1 MANLDK
7 NMSTMGRIACVELSN
22 ILDAIAIL
30 NKNVKVNLP
39 LNNGTNDEPIIMPSK
54 FLTNWILD
62 FNPQTNPIN
71 YHTAG
76 HAFSQLNKEI
86 ETIGVETKNIMMHN
100 SGGEGGFRGRP
111 NSFQGRGSKGGKGG
125 FKGRKTDSSN
135 NEDVRKMGGERAG
148 SKTFNKKG
156 RQGNYQGKR
165 KRVDI

>member
-1 MANLDK
+1 
-7 NMSTMGRIACVELSN
+7 MSMMGRIACVELSN
-22 ILDAIAIL
+22 VLDAIAIL

-54 FLTNWILD
+54 FLINFIME
-62 FNPQTNPIN
+62 FNPQTNPVN

-100 SGGEGGFRGRP
+100 SGGGDTFRGKRE
-111 NSFQGRGSKGGKGG
+111 SSGGRGSKTGKGG
-125 FKGRKTDSSN
+125 FKGRKGDSSGN
-135 NEDVRKMGGERAG
+135 DDVRKMGGDRAG

-156 RQGNYQGKR
+156 KGQSYQGKR
-165 KRVDI
+165 KRADI

>member
-1 MANLDK
+1 MSAVHIFNSNLFKNVANLDK
-7 NMSTMGRIACVELSN
+7 NMSMMGRIACVELSN

-100 SGGEGGFRGRP
+100 SGGEGGFRGTR
-111 NSFQGRGSKGGKGG
+111 S
-125 FKGRKTDSSN
+125 
-135 NEDVRKMGGERAG
+135 
-148 SKTFNKKG
+148 
-156 RQGNYQGKR
+156 
-165 KRVDI
+165 